1 MKKTLQG
8 FLRKPVGIIAAAV
21 LAIAMI
27 AGTAAVADF
36 TLSHRAKRV
45 IAAYESGE
53 KLFSSNYLRQGTDS
67 RFGTPVLATIYVDA
81 SEQETGSITET
92 VSVCNYVQG
101 NHSRWFDRNIPYTL
115 RAQIVELEPDP
126 EHDGKLRIKSTT
138 APTGTSIAVAGVTKS
153 LEGSGVIQSFSK
165 TLASDAASADT
176 YTVSFPASMLQTSQY
191 YLWLEATPQDGLGL
205 DTIAVLL
212 NVQRQQTVTL
222 NNWTLEQRDDT
233 NNSIGQY
240 SGFNYQLYGTGKGSM
255 TLGIPQSSFWTNTL
269 STSSAPAETA
279 PLRGSSH
286 SRSIRTIRTAMTSA
300 FIASSAERS
309 AAGAMWRSAR
319 PAFRSPLPR
328 PRRRPANNVLPFRL
342 RIAAA
347 RGKQTALLNGGPIA

>member
-101 NHSRWFDRNIPYTL
+101 NHNRWFDRNIPYTL

-255 TLGIPQSSFWTNTL
+255 TLAWDPAKLVLDKYFIDQFGAGGDSSVAGQFTFPVDSDDQNSYDIRFYRVVGGTIGSWSDVAVGASGVSITFT
-269 STSSAPAETA
+269 ETA
-279 PLRGSSH
+279 PSSG
-286 SRSIRTIRTAMTSA
+286 
-300 FIASSAERS
+300 E
-309 AAGAMWRSAR
+309 
-319 PAFRSPLPR
+319 
-328 PRRRPANNVLPFRL
+328 
-342 RIAAA
+342 
-347 RGKQTALLNGGPIA
+347 

>member
-1 MKKTLQG
+1 MKKTFQG
-8 FLRKPVGIIAAAV
+8 LLRKPVGIIAAAV

-115 RAQIVELEPDP
+115 QAQIVELEPDP
-126 EHDGKLRIKSTT
+126 ANEGKLRIKSTT
-138 APTGTSIAVAGVTKS
+138 APTGTSIAGGGVTKS
-153 LEGSGVIQSFSK
+153 LEGSGVVQSFSN
-165 TLASDAASADT
+165 TLTADAASADT
-176 YTVSFPASMLQTSQY
+176 YTVSFPASMLQTSQC

-205 DTIAVLL
+205 DPIAVLL

-222 NNWTLEQRDDT
+222 NNWTLEHRDDT

-255 TLGIPQSSFWTNTL
+255 TLKWDPAKLVLDKYFIEQFGAGGDSSVAGQFTFPVDSDDQNSYDIRFYRVIGGTIGSWSDVAVGASGVSITFTE
-269 STSSAPAETA
+269 TVPSSGE
-279 PLRGSSH
+279 
-286 SRSIRTIRTAMTSA
+286 
-300 FIASSAERS
+300 
-309 AAGAMWRSAR
+309 
-319 PAFRSPLPR
+319 
-328 PRRRPANNVLPFRL
+328 
-342 RIAAA
+342 
-347 RGKQTALLNGGPIA
+347 